1 MRVHKINFKHNI
13 DMQQCW
19 AEIWHKAQ
27 GSNSNWFLT
36 SEERDMLQNSNEMSR
51 TTTAVEELVLQQV
64 RFDSKLTQPVQMVQ
78 LLKDLGI
85 ANPRVADVKE
95 AARVVHEKE

>member
-1 MRVHKINFKHNI
+1 
-13 DMQQCW
+13 
-19 AEIWHKAQ
+19 
-27 GSNSNWFLT
+27 
-36 SEERDMLQNSNEMSR
+36 MSR

-85 ANPRVADVKE
+85 RI
-95 AARVVHEKE
+95 HGH